1 MRKTIIAIIFVFAI
15 MGTNHAV
22 AQEATKEG
30 KENQIVSNRKQ
41 HKADRIK
48 RKEER
53 KQKKAEEKAIKEHH
67 KRLQSKAVLKR
78 MKKNK
83 KRDKQSNTKNVN

>member
-1 MRKTIIAIIFVFAI
+1 MRKVIVAIIFLFSI
-15 MGTNHAV
+15 LGTNHLV

-30 KENQIVSNRKQ
+30 KENQILSNRKQ
-41 HKADRIK
+41 RKADKIK

-53 KQKKAEEKAIKEHH
+53 KQKKAEEKAIKEYH
-67 KRLQSKAVLKR
+67 KRLQTKTVLKR

-83 KRDKQSNTKNVN
+83 KRDKRSNTKNIN